1 MPTIIIP
8 AGQNLKTKIPTSTI
22 KGNKNEA
29 VKKIL
34 LFKVQILEQKK
45 FIYSKQ

>member
-1 MPTIIIP
+1 MKSLPID
-8 AGQNLKTKIPTSTI
+8 KTSKI

-34 LFKVQILEQKK
+34 LFRIQILEQKK
-45 FIYSKQ
+45 FIHSKQ